1 MARLPALDRFREC
14 RLPEGDPLRY
24 HYWPVIG
31 RLFRRR
37 IDGCVALLGRGKRV
51 LDVGYGSGTS
61 FLELAE
67 RFDEVHGLDPHD
79 YGPTIARVFDAE
91 GVRVAL
97 QRGSILEA
105 PYPDEFF
112 DAILA
117 MSVLEH
123 LMPEEQSRVMREVR
137 RLLRPGGVLVVGVP
151 GLNALMTLGFNLL
164 GCDIKRHHFSSPRV
178 VLRAAS
184 QAFTVDRIVRRPAF
198 APDALTTYVWFRAR
212 KC

>member
-1 MARLPALDRFREC
+1 MARLPARERFRDSGI
-14 RLPEGDPLRY
+14 PADDPLRF

-37 IDGCVALLGRGKRV
+37 INGCVALLGGGKRV

-61 FLELAE
+61 FLELAD
-67 RFDEVHGLDPHD
+67 RFDEIHGLDTHD
-79 YGPTIARVFDAE
+79 YGSAIARVFAAE

-97 QRGSILEA
+97 QRASILEA

-112 DAILA
+112 DAVLA

-123 LMPEEQSRVMREVR
+123 LMPDEQPRVMREVR

-151 GLNALMTLGFNLL
+151 GLNVLMTLGFTLL
-164 GCDIKRHHFSSPRV
+164 GCDIGRHHFSSPRI
-178 VLRAAS
+178 VLAAAS
-184 QAFTVDRIVRRPAF
+184 EAFTVDRIVRRPAF

-212 KC
+212 KR